1 MKAARLYKKNDIRIE
16 EIEFKKD
23 LKSDEVLVEICYAG
37 ICGSDLHNFETGA
50 WISRSPSEFRYLS
63 DETLESV
70 ILVKIPKT
78 FELDS

>member
-37 ICGSDLHNFETGA
+37 ICGSDLHNFKTGA
-50 WISRSPSEFRYLS
+50 WISR
-63 DETLESV
+63 
-70 ILVKIPKT
+70 
-78 FELDS
+78 